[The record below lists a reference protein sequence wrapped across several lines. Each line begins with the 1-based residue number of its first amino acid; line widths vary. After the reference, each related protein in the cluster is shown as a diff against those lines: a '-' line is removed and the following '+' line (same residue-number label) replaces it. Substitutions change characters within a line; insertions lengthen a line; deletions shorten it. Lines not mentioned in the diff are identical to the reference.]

1 MKKLMIGGLG
11 IGVIGKILPLFGK
24 TNIVLLM
31 ISSVLSMV
39 SYMPLFVLA
48 PNVLMNCM
56 DYGEW
61 NITNEE
67 KEFTPVSLAFAVR

>member
-24 TNIVLLM
+24 TNIVLLI

-39 SYMPLFVLA
+39 SYIPFSFWRPM
-48 PNVLMNCM
+48 
-56 DYGEW
+56 
-61 NITNEE
+61 
-67 KEFTPVSLAFAVR
+67 S